1 MASTIR
7 DDDGVV
13 NPSHNPHL
21 NDLVDAA
28 TTQSPAR
35 RDLLKSGFGLASLS
49 FLGLG
54 AAACGSD
61 GGDSAPVVAP
71 PVVTPPKGVI
81 SFKSVAASS
90 ADTFVVP
97 EGYTAQVLYRWG
109 DPIYTSS
116 PAFKGDASE
125 SSLDQEG
132 QSGDNHDGMQF
143 FPLKNADGTQRSDA
157 GVLAINHEYINPEYF
172 YAPGSDPAN
181 WMNPFTFEKAKKAQA
196 GHGVSI
202 VEVRRKADASWEY
215 LRSSP
220 YNRRITAYTAMQMT
234 GPAAGN
240 DLLKTAADPTGTR
253 ALGTANNCANGVTPW
268 GTYLTC
274 EENFNGY
281 FGWNG
286 ARTANALEG
295 RYGLAQGGFGYRWH
309 EVDPRWDVNATPN
322 EPNRFGW
329 VVEIDP
335 YDAGST
341 PKKRTALG
349 RFKHEN
355 AALVVAA
362 TGKVVVY
369 LGDDERNEYIYKFV
383 STAAYDARNPATGKD
398 ILDAGTL
405 YVARFNA
412 GASATDRLGDGTWIP
427 LVHGQNGLTVENG
440 FANQAEVLIK
450 ARMAADRVGAT
461 MMDRPEWIATNP
473 SKAGE
478 VYCTL
483 TNNNRR
489 GSTPASSNSVGG
501 TTVAGSARPPVDDPN
516 PRANNVWGHIIRWNE
531 TGGDATALTFAW
543 DIFVLAG
550 NPKKYADRTDLK
562 SGSAAI
568 TVDNQFNS
576 PDGLGFD
583 PEGRLWIQT
592 DGNYTNAGEFDGQGN
607 NQMLAADAK
616 TGAVRRFL
624 VGPSACEITG
634 VTWNPDATAMFV
646 NVQHPG
652 EIDGGHPN
660 LPKKAD
666 GTAFTANDIARD
678 PTRFSRWPDGAVAT
692 RPRAATVVIRKND
705 GGVIGT

>member
-240 DLLKTAADPTGTR
+240 DLLKTAADPTGT
-253 ALGTANNCANGVTPW
+253 
-268 GTYLTC
+268 
-274 EENFNGY
+274 
-281 FGWNG
+281 
-286 ARTANALEG
+286 
-295 RYGLAQGGFGYRWH
+295 
-309 EVDPRWDVNATPN
+309 
-322 EPNRFGW
+322 
-329 VVEIDP
+329 
-335 YDAGST
+335 
-341 PKKRTALG
+341 
-349 RFKHEN
+349 
-355 AALVVAA
+355 
-362 TGKVVVY
+362 
-369 LGDDERNEYIYKFV
+369 
-383 STAAYDARNPATGKD
+383 
-398 ILDAGTL
+398 
-405 YVARFNA
+405 
-412 GASATDRLGDGTWIP
+412 
-427 LVHGQNGLTVENG
+427 
-440 FANQAEVLIK
+440 
-450 ARMAADRVGAT
+450 
-461 MMDRPEWIATNP
+461 
-473 SKAGE
+473 
-478 VYCTL
+478 
-483 TNNNRR
+483 
-489 GSTPASSNSVGG
+489 
-501 TTVAGSARPPVDDPN
+501 
-516 PRANNVWGHIIRWNE
+516 
-531 TGGDATALTFAW
+531 
-543 DIFVLAG
+543 
-550 NPKKYADRTDLK
+550 
-562 SGSAAI
+562 
-568 TVDNQFNS
+568 
-576 PDGLGFD
+576 
-583 PEGRLWIQT
+583 
-592 DGNYTNAGEFDGQGN
+592 
-607 NQMLAADAK
+607 
-616 TGAVRRFL
+616 
-624 VGPSACEITG
+624 
-634 VTWNPDATAMFV
+634 
-646 NVQHPG
+646 
-652 EIDGGHPN
+652 
-660 LPKKAD
+660 
-666 GTAFTANDIARD
+666 
-678 PTRFSRWPDGAVAT
+678 
-692 RPRAATVVIRKND
+692 
-705 GGVIGT
+705 

>member
-1 MASTIR
+1 LLACLCHVALEYCVFSRTRSEQAMASTIR

-240 DLLKTAADPTGTR
+240 ALLKTAADPTGTEV
-253 ALGTANNCANGVTPW
+253 LGTLNNCANGRTPW

-286 ARTANALEG
+286 ARTADVRREVPVWHQLH
-295 RYGLAQGGFGYRWH
+295 RLRLSLAQ
-309 EVDPRWDVNATPN
+309 VDPRFDADATPTSR
-322 EPNRFGW
+322 NRFGW

-335 YDAGST
+335 FAPASK
-341 PKKRTALG
+341 PVKRTALG

-362 TGKVVVY
+362 NGKVVVY
-369 LGDDERNEYIYKFV
+369 MGDDERNEYIYKFV
-383 STAAYDARNPATGKD
+383 SSGRLRREANPTSAATADL
-398 ILDAGTL
+398 LDERHAVRGPLRCRRHHRRRMGT
-405 YVARFNA
+405 
-412 GASATDRLGDGTWIP
+412 GTWIP
-427 LVHGQNGLTVENG
+427 AGAWPERPDRRQRLRQPGRGADQGAPGRRPRGRHDDGPPGVDLVP
-440 FANQAEVLIK
+440 I
-450 ARMAADRVGAT
+450 RR
-461 MMDRPEWIATNP
+461 
-473 SKAGE
+473 S
-478 VYCTL
+478 
-483 TNNNRR
+483 RR
-489 GSTPASSNSVGG
+489 GLPHADQQQPARRHPGVFQRGG
-501 TTVAGSARPPVDDPN
+501 GSDGGRLGPPAGRRAN
-516 PRANNVWGHIIRWNE
+516 PRANNVWGHIVRWNE

-550 NPKKYADRTDLK
+550 QPKKSPTADRAP
-562 SGSAAI
+562 SANI
-568 TVDNQFNS
+568 TVDNLFNS
-576 PDGLGFD
+576 PDGLAFD
-583 PEGRLWIQT
+583 QLRPPVDPDRRQLQQRRRLRQHGQQPDAGGRCQ
-592 DGNYTNAGEFDGQGN
+592 DRARRS
-607 NQMLAADAK
+607 AASWSA
-616 TGAVRRFL
+616 
-624 VGPSACEITG
+624 PSGCEITG
-634 VTWNPDATAMFV
+634 VTWTPDRKTMFV

-660 LPKKAD
+660 AAEE
-666 GTAFTANDIARD
+666 G
-678 PTRFSRWPDGAVAT
+678 RWQRVHRQRH
-692 RPRAATVVIRKND
+692 RPFM
-705 GGVIGT
+705 